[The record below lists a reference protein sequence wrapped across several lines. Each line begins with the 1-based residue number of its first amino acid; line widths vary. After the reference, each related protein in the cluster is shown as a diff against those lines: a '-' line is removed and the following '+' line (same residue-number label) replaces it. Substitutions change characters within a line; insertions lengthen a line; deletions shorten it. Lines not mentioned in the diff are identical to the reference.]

1 MVYYGQKARNS
12 CILDLS
18 GHTPIEQEILKM
30 SRECLF
36 PKPWVRDHKNL
47 KANIV
52 KTTQAVINSVIERN
66 STSISASSQA
76 VIKNSTSI
84 SASSTSPSDESLK
97 YIHKILVN
105 LKQRNLKAFMKNTEI
120 LVKCPGINGAR
131 FSCPVEIKFKPHPQ
145 NTDLLNINFSIQCA
159 SPENNILINLVV
171 DEGNLDHAWDLS
183 INPTESRDRLFNTYA
198 KDSMLFQLLLQ
209 FLMQRVAE
217 ILRGIDTLC
226 FIISNRYIALLCPVV
241 DYSNL
246 MFFFQEFALSQM
258 S

>member
-1 MVYYGQKARNS
+1 MENGQKARNS
-12 CILDLS
+12 CTLDLS
-18 GHTPIEQEILKM
+18 GNKPIEKEILQM
-30 SRECLF
+30 SRDFLF
-36 PKPWVRDHKNL
+36 PKPWVRYYQTL

-84 SASSTSPSDESLK
+84 SASSTSPSDESLN
-97 YIHKILVN
+97 YIHEILVN
-105 LKQRNLKAFMKNTEI
+105 LKQRNLKAFMKTTEI
-120 LVKCPGINGAR
+120 LVKCPGINGDR

-198 KDSMLFQLLLQ
+198 KDSMLFQLLL
-209 FLMQRVAE
+209 
-217 ILRGIDTLC
+217 
-226 FIISNRYIALLCPVV
+226 
-241 DYSNL
+241 
-246 MFFFQEFALSQM
+246 
-258 S
+258 

>member
-1 MVYYGQKARNS
+1 VEYYGGQKARNS

-18 GHTPIEQEILKM
+18 GNTPIEQEILKM

-66 STSISASSQA
+66 STSISASS
-76 VIKNSTSI
+76 
-84 SASSTSPSDESLK
+84 TSPSDVSLN
-97 YIHKILVN
+97 YIREILGN
-105 LKQRNLKAFMKNTEI
+105 LKQRKPQAFMKTTEI
-120 LVKCPGINGAR
+120 LVKCPGIDGDR